1 MANYDA
7 FLSHSH
13 AKDKPIA
20 GMLQSVVQKRQM
32 SPINLTNASA
42 ARSPSSVR
50 AASMSSLA

>member
-32 SPINLTNASA
+32 SPIWGIRFNADTNSG
-42 ARSPSSVR
+42 ARR
-50 AASMSSLA
+50 TAIR